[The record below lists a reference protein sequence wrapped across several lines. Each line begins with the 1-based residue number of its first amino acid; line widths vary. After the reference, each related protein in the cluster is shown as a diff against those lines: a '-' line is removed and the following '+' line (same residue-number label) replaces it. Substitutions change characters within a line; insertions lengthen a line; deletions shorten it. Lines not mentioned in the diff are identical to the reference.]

1 MIHEAFSKT
10 EIAVRY
16 YRMRGIELEK
26 EAARKRLFLDV
37 RDGRIEKGNLQKVIG
52 TIIKEQKKLLK

>member
-16 YRMRGIELEK
+16 YLLRGIELEK
-26 EAARKRLFLDV
+26 EAARKRFFLDV
-37 RDGRIEKGNLQKVIG
+37 RDGRIEKRNLQKVIG